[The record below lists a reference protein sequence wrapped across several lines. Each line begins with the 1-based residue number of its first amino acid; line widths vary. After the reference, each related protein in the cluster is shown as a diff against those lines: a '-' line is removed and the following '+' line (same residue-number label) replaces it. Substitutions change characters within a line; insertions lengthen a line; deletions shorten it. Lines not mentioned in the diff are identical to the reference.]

1 MMTDLKEKNE
11 EASEE
16 RELTE
21 EERAIK
27 WMNYVSDEVNALL
40 AIFLPISKEGVVGMK
55 YKPVL
60 VETLETGPVYDK
72 NRAEGV
78 EIRLI
83 FNFEDKIELPPEEDK
98 K

>member
-1 MMTDLKEKNE
+1 MVDVKEKNKE
-11 EASEE
+11 VPEK

-21 EERAIK
+21 EERSIK

-40 AIFLPISKEGVVGMK
+40 AVFLPISKEGVVGMK
-55 YKPVL
+55 YKPIV
-60 VETLETGPVYDK
+60 VETLETGPVYDYSK
-72 NRAEGV
+72 ADGV

-83 FNFEDKIELPPEEDK
+83 FNFEDKIDIPSEEDK

>member
-1 MMTDLKEKNE
+1 MTDLKEKNKETPE
-11 EASEE
+11 EK
-16 RELTE
+16 ELTE
-21 EERAIK
+21 EERAVK

-55 YKPVL
+55 YKPSV
-60 VETLETGPVYDK
+60 VEILETGPVYDDTK
-72 NRAEGV
+72 AEGV

-83 FNFEDKIELPPEEDK
+83 FNFEEKIEIPSKEDK